1 MDNKPWT
8 MDNRPYQHGQWT
20 MDTTD
25 KMDNGQWTL
34 DSEHLL
40 LNSKLWIMN
49 ISDWALA
56 NGQSNIDIG
65 QWTIENGQNGQ
76 WTFSI

>member
-20 MDTTD
+20 MD
-25 KMDNGQWTL
+25 KMDNVQNEQWTL
-34 DSEHLL
+34 ANEQLI

-49 ISDWALA
+49 IGDLTLA
-56 NGQSNIDIG
+56 ND
-65 QWTIENGQNGQ
+65 
-76 WTFSI
+76 